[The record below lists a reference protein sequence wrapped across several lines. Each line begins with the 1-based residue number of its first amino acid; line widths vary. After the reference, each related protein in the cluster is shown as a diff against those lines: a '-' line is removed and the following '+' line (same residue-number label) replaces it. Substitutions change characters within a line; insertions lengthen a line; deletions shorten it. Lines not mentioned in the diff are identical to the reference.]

1 MADSKIVKACL
12 ILIGNEIL
20 SGRTQDKNL
29 AFIAKG
35 LNEVGIQMG
44 AAYVIPDIPET
55 IIDLVN
61 KTRAEFDYV
70 FTTGGI
76 GPTHDD
82 ITTECV
88 AAAFGVGLYKDPET
102 VAAMTKRVEE
112 RGEVMNDARL
122 RMATFPIGAEL
133 LKNEISVA
141 PGYKLDNV
149 FVMAGVPRIMQMMF
163 GEAKKYLTGG
173 SKVLSRGLAIDLGE
187 GTIADSLS
195 ALQDRY
201 PDIDIGSYP
210 QMREDR
216 KFMVSLVLRGRDQ
229 GRLDEAHAET
239 MQAMRDIGGSPVE
252 EDPETAQASA
262 EPEEK

>member
-1 MADSKIVKACL
+1 MAKSRIVKACL

-35 LNEVGIQMG
+35 LNEVGIQVG
-44 AAYVIPDIPET
+44 AAYVIPDMPDT
-55 IIDLVN
+55 IIDLIN
-61 KTRAEFDYV
+61 KVRSEFDYV

-88 AAAFGVGLYKDPET
+88 AAAFGVGLYQDPET

-112 RGEVMNDARL
+112 RGEEMNDARL
-122 RMATFPIGAEL
+122 RMATFPEGAVL

-141 PGYKLDNV
+141 PGYKMDNV

-163 GEAKKYLTGG
+163 VEAQRHLEGG

-195 ALQDRY
+195 ELQSRY
-201 PDIDIGSYP
+201 ADIDIGSYP
-210 QMREDR
+210 QMRGEGG
-216 KFMVSLVLRGRDQ
+216 FMVSLVLRGRDQ
-229 GRLDEAHAET
+229 GLLDEAHAAT
-239 MQAMRDIGGSPVE
+239 MQAMRGLGGKPME
-252 EDPETAQASA
+252 EDPESAQSSA
-262 EPEEK
+262 EPEAK